1 MSMTRG
7 ELATDE
13 QVQVFRSA
21 AGFSP
26 VMDGERIRAGL
37 AAVGMH
43 RVPLTD
49 TGVLVVLQVLDAA
62 MDALGPSDRSRIA
75 RAFTNR
81 YGNEISHEDAPEL
94 TPKEWG
100 VLRALAD
107 GHGTDGAATVIGVGR
122 RTVSTHIESMLRKL
136 NAKDRT
142 QAVAEAFRRGM
153 L

>member
-1 MSMTRG
+1 MRG

-13 QVQVFRSA
+13 QVQTFRQA

-37 AAVGMH
+37 AAVA
-43 RVPLTD
+43 RRRAPLTD

-62 MDALGPSDRSRIA
+62 MDALDAADRSRVA

-81 YGNEISHEDAPEL
+81 YGNEISHPDAPDL
-94 TPKEWG
+94 TAKEWA

-107 GHGTDGAATVIGVGR
+107 GVGTGGAARVAGVGV
-122 RTVSTHIESMLRKL
+122 RTVSTHIESLLKKL
-136 NAKDRT
+136 GAHDRT
-142 QAVAEAFRRGM
+142 HAVAEAYRRGM